1 MAVHPVIMCGGSG
14 TRLWPASS
22 PTRPKQFIPL
32 AGDRSTFQDTV
43 ARVEPLARDGGS
55 LVIVAGVAHE
65 QQIRAQMQELGLSA
79 QLLLEPEPRD
89 SGPAMA
95 AAAAWIQQRDPTGV
109 AVFVSA
115 DHHVPK
121 PEAFRAAVAEA
132 LPAAR
137 EGRLVLLGVRPTFAA
152 TAFGYIQPS
161 ALGEGVSPV
170 AKFVEKPDQAT
181 AETYV
186 AQGFLWNSGNFVVRA
201 DILLSELDRYEPEVS
216 SKVRAA
222 VETSRA
228 DGDSAVIGP
237 LFSQAPKI
245 SIDYAIVEKTA
256 LASVV
261 PVSFA
266 WSDLGAWDA
275 VWDASAQDAAGNA
288 AVGESLLLDSQGCLV
303 RAGPGASVSVIGGRN
318 LAVVV
323 DKGAVLVCDLGQA
336 QKVKK
341 VAEHWAGRPAPGVAF
356 ASLEEARGWCR
367 RWLQTSALPL
377 WWTLGADHEGGG
389 FFEALS
395 EAGEPVRGPRR
406 ARVQT
411 RQAFCYVTAG
421 RMGWGGPWRQAAS
434 HGLDYFLARYRRA
447 DGLFCRS
454 VGDDGAVIDADAR
467 LYDQAFALLAF
478 ATAHGTGVST
488 VDLEAEARSLRGA
501 LDRLRHP
508 AGGFRENSDEPFQ
521 ANALMHL
528 LESALAWVGAGGDSE
543 WARLAQ
549 DLVALALRSLIDPTD
564 GAVREVFDAD
574 WSPLSA
580 AAGQRLE
587 PGHQFEW
594 AWLLTQYGRLFGD
607 SATAATA
614 RGLYEAGVRGLDARR
629 GVALNVLDPDGGVL
643 DDTARLWPQTEFLRA
658 ALVFDADGTRGHA
671 LQAANALAR
680 YLETPIRG
688 AWTDLMLPTGTMV
701 RQAAPASSFYHIV
714 GACAQLLGDEGA
726 MRSDGS
732 A

>member
-32 AGDRSTFQDTV
+32 TGDRSTFQETV
-43 ARVEPLARDGGS
+43 ARVEPLANGGGG

-65 QQIRAQMQELGLSA
+65 EQIRAQLRELGLAA

-95 AAAAWIQQRDPTGV
+95 AAAAWIQRRDPTGV

-115 DHHVPK
+115 DHHVPT

-132 LPAAR
+132 LPAAQ

-161 ALGEGVSPV
+161 TTGDGVSPV
-170 AKFVEKPDQAT
+170 VKFVEKPDQAT

-186 AQGFLWNSGNFVVRA
+186 TQGFLWNSGNFVVRA
-201 DILLSELDRYEPEVS
+201 DVLLSELDRYEPEVS
-216 SKVRAA
+216 AKARAA
-222 VETSRA
+222 VDASRV
-228 DGDSAVIGP
+228 DGDTALIGP
-237 LFSQAPKI
+237 LFSKAPKI
-245 SIDYAIVEKTA
+245 SIDYAVVEKTQA
-256 LASVV
+256 ASVL

-275 VWDASAQDAAGNA
+275 VWSASERDGSGNA
-288 AVGESLLLDSQGCLV
+288 AMGESLLVDSEACLV
-303 RAGPGASVSVIGGRN
+303 RAAPGASVSVIGGRN

-323 DKGAVLVCDLGQA
+323 DKGAVLVCDLDQA

-341 VAEHWAGRPAPGVAF
+341 VAEHWAGRTAAGAF
-356 ASLEEARGWCR
+356 ASLDEARSWYR

-377 WWTLGADHEGGG
+377 WWTLGADHQDGG
-389 FFEALS
+389 FFEALG
-395 EAGEPVRGPRR
+395 EDGEPIRGARR

-411 RQAFCYVTAG
+411 RQAFSYIAAG
-421 RMGWGGPWRQAAS
+421 RLGWGGPWRQAAA
-434 HGLDYFLARYRRA
+434 HGLDYFLARYRRP

-454 VGDDGAVIDADAR
+454 VGDDGAVLDAGAR

-478 ATAHGTGVST
+478 ASGHSAGVAAG
-488 VDLEAEARSLRGA
+488 DLQAEAQSLRGA
-501 LDRLRHP
+501 LDGLRHS
-508 AGGFRENSDEPFQ
+508 AGGFRENGEEPFQ
-521 ANALMHL
+521 ANAQMHL
-528 LESALAWVGAGGDSE
+528 LEAALAWVRAGGDAE
-543 WARLAQ
+543 WAKLAH
-549 DLVALALRSLIDPTD
+549 DLVELALRSMIDPQD
-564 GAVREVFDAD
+564 GAIREVFDAD
-574 WSPLSA
+574 WRPLSA

-594 AWLLTQYGRLFGD
+594 AWLLTEYGRLFGD
-607 SATAATA
+607 SATADPA
-614 RGLYEAGVRGLDARR
+614 RRLYEAGLRGIDARR
-629 GVALNVLDPDGGVL
+629 KVALNVQSPDGGVF
-643 DDTARLWPQTEFLRA
+643 DETARLWPQTEFLRA
-658 ALVFDADGTRGHA
+658 ALVFDADGAGGHA

-680 YLETPIRG
+680 YLETPVKG
-688 AWTDLMLPTGTMV
+688 AWTDLMLPTGVMV

-714 GACAQLLGDEGA
+714 GACTQLLAG
-726 MRSDGS
+726 
-732 A
+732 

>member
-1 MAVHPVIMCGGSG
+1 MCGGSG

-32 AGDRSTFQDTV
+32 TGDRSTFQDTIV
-43 ARVEPLARDGGS
+43 RVEPLARDGGS

-95 AAAAWIQQRDPTGV
+95 AAAAWIWRRDPTGV

-121 PEAFRAAVAEA
+121 PDAFRGAVAEA
-132 LPAAR
+132 LPAAQQ
-137 EGRLVLLGVRPTFAA
+137 GRLVLLGVRPTFAA

-161 ALGEGVSPV
+161 TLDAGVSPV

-201 DILLSELDRYEPEVS
+201 DVLLSELDRYAPDVS
-216 SKVRAA
+216 STVREA
-222 VETSRA
+222 VETSSVA
-228 DGDSAVIGP
+228 GDSAVIGP

-245 SIDYAIVEKTA
+245 SIDYALVEKTQ

-261 PVSFA
+261 PVSFD

-275 VWDASAQDAAGNA
+275 VWDASERDAAGNA
-288 AVGESLLLDSQGCLV
+288 AIGESLLVDSENCLL

-341 VAEHWAGRPAPGVAF
+341 VAEHWAGRAAPGF
-356 ASLEEARGWCR
+356 RDLDEARSWCR

-389 FFEALS
+389 FFEALD
-395 EAGEPVRGPRR
+395 ENGEPVRGARR

-411 RQAFCYVTAG
+411 RQAFCYLAAG
-421 RMGWGGPWRQAAS
+421 RLGWTGPWRQAAT
-434 HGLDYFLARYRRA
+434 HGLDYFLARYRRP

-454 VGDDGAVIDADAR
+454 VGDDGEVIDGDVR
-467 LYDQAFALLAF
+467 IYDQAFALLAL
-478 ATAHGTGVST
+478 ATAHDLGVGGG
-488 VDLEAEARSLRGA
+488 DLEAEARGVRSA
-501 LDRLRHP
+501 LDGLRHP
-508 AGGFRENSDEPFQ
+508 AGGFRENGDEPFQ

-528 LESALAWVGAGGDSE
+528 LESALAWIGAGGDPE
-543 WARLAQ
+543 WAKLAEE
-549 DLVALALRSLIDPTD
+549 LVALALDRLIDPKD
-564 GAVREVFDAD
+564 GAIREVFDAD
-574 WSPLSA
+574 WKPLSA

-594 AWLLTQYGRLFGD
+594 AWLLTQYGRRFGD
-607 SATAATA
+607 QRTAPVAQ
-614 RGLYEAGVRGLDARR
+614 RLYEAGLRGVDARR
-629 GVALNVLDPDGGVL
+629 GAAVNTLDPDGGVL
-643 DDTARLWPQTEFLRA
+643 DGAARLWPQTEFLRA
-658 ALVFDADGTRGHA
+658 ALVFDADGTQGHA
-671 LQAANALAR
+671 LQAASALAR
-680 YLETPIRG
+680 YFETPVKG
-688 AWTDLMLPTGTMV
+688 AWTDLMLPSGAMV
-701 RQAAPASSFYHIV
+701 RQASPASSFYHIV
-714 GACAQLLGDEGA
+714 GAISQLLGE
-726 MRSDGS
+726 
-732 A
+732 

>member
-32 AGDRSTFQDTV
+32 TGDRSTFQDTI

-55 LVIVAGVAHE
+55 LVIVAGIAHE

-95 AAAAWIQQRDPTGV
+95 AAAAWIQRRDPTGV

-132 LPAAR
+132 LPAAQ

-161 ALGEGVSPV
+161 ALGEGVSAV
-170 AKFVEKPDQAT
+170 AKFVEKPDQPT

-216 SKVRAA
+216 QKVRAA
-222 VETSRA
+222 VETSRI

-245 SIDYAIVEKTA
+245 SIDYAVVEKTQ

-261 PVSFA
+261 PVSFD

-275 VWDASAQDAAGNA
+275 VWAASEQDAAGNA
-288 AVGESLLLDSQGCLV
+288 SIGESLLLDSEGCLI
-303 RAGPGASVSVIGGRN
+303 RAAPGASVSVIGGHN

-323 DKGAVLVCDLGQA
+323 DKGAVLVCDLSQA

-341 VAEHWAGRPAPGVAF
+341 VAEHWAGRAAPGGF
-356 ASLEEARGWCR
+356 SSLDEARSWYR

-377 WWTLGADHEGGG
+377 WWTLGADHERGG
-389 FFEALS
+389 FFEALD
-395 EAGEPVRGPRR
+395 ETGAPVRGARR

-411 RQAFCYVTAG
+411 RQAFCYLAAG
-421 RMGWGGPWRQAAS
+421 RMGWTGPWRQAAS
-434 HGLDYFLARYRRA
+434 HGLDYFLARYRRP

-454 VGDDGAVIDADAR
+454 VGDDGEVIDGDAR
-467 LYDQAFALLAF
+467 IYDQAFALLAF
-478 ATAHGTGVST
+478 ATAHSMGVSAG
-488 VDLEAEARSLRGA
+488 DLEGEARSLRSA

-508 AGGFRENSDEPFQ
+508 AGGFRENGDEPFQ

-528 LESALAWVGAGGDSE
+528 LEATMAWVEAKGDPE
-543 WARLAQ
+543 WAKLAHE
-549 DLVALALRSLIDPTD
+549 LVALALRSLIDPKD
-564 GAVREVFDAD
+564 GAIREIFDAD
-574 WSPLSA
+574 WNPLSA

-607 SATAATA
+607 SATAPVAQ
-614 RGLYEAGVRGLDARR
+614 RLYEAGVRGIDARR
-629 GVALNVLDPDGGVL
+629 KVALNALNPEGGVL
-643 DDTARLWPQTEFLRA
+643 DDAARLWPQTEFLRA
-658 ALVFDADGTRGHA
+658 ALVFDADGAKGHA
-671 LQAANALAR
+671 LQAAGALAR
-680 YLETPIRG
+680 YLETPIKG
-688 AWTDLMLPTGTMV
+688 AWTDLMLPSGAMV
-701 RQAAPASSFYHIV
+701 RQPAPASSFYHIV
-714 GACAQLLGDEGA
+714 GACSQLLGD
-726 MRSDGS
+726 
-732 A
+732 

>member
-22 PTRPKQFIPL
+22 PTRPKQFITL
-32 AGDRSTFQDTV
+32 TGDRSTFQDTI

-65 QQIRAQMQELGLSA
+65 QQIRAQMEELGLSA

-95 AAAAWIQQRDPTGV
+95 AAAAWIQRRDPTGV

-121 PEAFRAAVAEA
+121 PEAFRTAVAQA
-132 LPAAR
+132 LPAA
-137 EGRLVLLGVRPTFAA
+137 EQGRLVLLGVRPTFAA

-161 ALGEGVSPV
+161 QIGEGVSPV
-170 AKFVEKPDQAT
+170 AKFVEKPDEAT
-181 AETYV
+181 AATYV

-201 DILLSELDRYEPEVS
+201 DVLLSELDRYEPEVS

-222 VETSRA
+222 VDSSRI
-228 DGDSAVIGP
+228 DGDTAVIGP

-245 SIDYAIVEKTA
+245 SIDYAVVEKTQ

-261 PVSFA
+261 PVSFD

-275 VWDASAQDAAGNA
+275 VWAASEQDASGNA
-288 AVGESLLLDSQGCLV
+288 AMGERLFVDSEGCLV
-303 RAGPGASVSVIGGRN
+303 RAPPGASVSVVGGRH

-341 VAEHWAGRPAPGVAF
+341 VAEHWAGRGGAGVSF
-356 ASLEEARGWCR
+356 SSLEEARGWYR
-367 RWLQTSALPL
+367 RWLHTAALPL
-377 WWTLGADHEGGG
+377 WWTLGADHASGG
-389 FFEALS
+389 FFEALG
-395 EAGEPVRGPRR
+395 EDGEPIRGARR

-411 RQAFCYVTAG
+411 RQAFCYLAAG
-421 RMGWGGPWRQAAS
+421 RMGWTGPWRQAAS
-434 HGLDYFLARYRRA
+434 HGLDYFLARYRGPE
-447 DGLFCRS
+447 GLFLRS
-454 VGDDGAVIDADAR
+454 VGDDGAVIDGGAR

-478 ATAHGTGVST
+478 ATARSLGVST
-488 VDLEAEARSLRGA
+488 TDWEAQARTLRGA
-501 LDRLRHP
+501 LEDLRHP
-508 AGGFRENSDEPFQ
+508 AGGFRENGDEPFQ

-528 LESALAWVGAGGDSE
+528 LEAALAWVAAGEDPE
-543 WARLAQ
+543 WAELAHE
-549 DLVALALRSLIDPTD
+549 LVALALRCLIDPQD
-564 GAVREVFDAD
+564 GAIREVFDAA
-574 WSPLSA
+574 WTPLPA

-594 AWLLTQYGRLFGD
+594 AWLLTQYGRVFGD
-607 SATAATA
+607 AATAAPA
-614 RGLYEAGVRGLDARR
+614 QRLYEAGLRGIDARR
-629 GVALNVLDPDGGVL
+629 QVAINALTPDGEVL

-658 ALVFDADGTRGHA
+658 ALVFDADGARGHA
-671 LQAANALAR
+671 LQAATALAR
-680 YLETPIRG
+680 YLETPVRG
-688 AWTDLMLPTGTMV
+688 AWTDLMLPSGAMV
-701 RQAAPASSFYHIV
+701 RQASPASSFYHIV
-714 GACAQLLGDEGA
+714 GACSQLLAG
-726 MRSDGS
+726 
-732 A
+732 